1 MGPKTFHVTSPGKV
15 DILRGEICFFY
26 WPGAEE
32 KKRGATSMKEGRTLF
47 YVQEKLIS
55 RARSMWTRQGGKIV
69 AASQYLAPITEKLLQ
84 IYTLL
89 CLSIWWEQD
98 VRGLGLG
105 GEGEGKGREEERKR
119 CSAARLSEASCK
131 WRGQYWTFCLSILY
145 FLGRSLLSSTIGRED
160 NWSKNLLYSVVWHG
174 WMELIYIKGRK
185 NDRLKY

>member
-1 MGPKTFHVTSPGKV
+1 MGPKTFHVTSRGKV
-15 DILRGEICFFY
+15 DILRGEICFFLLTR
-26 WPGAEE
+26 GGRK
-32 KKRGATSMKEGRTLF
+32 KKRDDVDEGGTDGL

-55 RARSMWTRQGGKIV
+55 RARSMCMRQGGKIV

-98 VRGLGLG
+98 VRGLGR
-105 GEGEGKGREEERKR
+105 GKGRGRGGEEERKR

-145 FLGRSLLSSTIGRED
+145 FLGRSLLSSIIGRGD
-160 NWSKNLLYSVVWHG
+160 NWSKNLLHSAV
-174 WMELIYIKGRK
+174 
-185 NDRLKY
+185 